1 MQLVGDWENG
11 NLYELSLDTFDDD
24 GQERLHIR
32 SWPNTSNDGDLIT
45 YDRFIVDME
54 VGQAGS
60 NDAEPQIRLRWS
72 DTRGRTWGRR
82 CLAASANVVSLVVVR
97 SSTGWAATGAGTH
110 LRSVVVREGE
120 DGAQWRIHQSEREA

>member
-72 DTRGRTWGRR
+72 DTRGHVGTPLSRGLGERGQFGRR
-82 CLAASANVVSLVVVR
+82 AQFNRLGCDRGRDASSKCR
-97 SSTGWAATGAGTH
+97 GPRG
-110 LRSVVVREGE
+110 
-120 DGAQWRIHQSEREA
+120 